1 MIKYEQKLN
10 FFNFPLFFISQL
22 NNNIN
27 SNNNEYEK
35 LKILYNEEKK
45 NSIIY
50 KNNLNNLN
58 KNYKQLYNNFILLKN
73 ININNEIKKINLLKD
88 LCELNNNFELALN
101 QINNNF
107 NKKIN
112 KNIFFGFKLIHN
124 KLETILN
131 KNNIIKIFPIPLT
144 TNFNPKFH
152 EAISTKSI
160 KNIENNKIIKV
171 LNNGY
176 KYKNKILIPSKVYVN
191 IINKKI

>member
-1 MIKYEQKLN
+1 MIKYEQKFN

-22 NNNIN
+22 NNNFN
-27 SNNNEYEK
+27 NNNEYEK

-88 LCELNNNFELALN
+88 LCELNNNFEIALN

-131 KNNIIKIFPIPLT
+131 KNNIIKFLPIPLT
-144 TNFNPKFH
+144 TNFNPKIH

>member
-1 MIKYEQKLN
+1 MIKYEQKFN

-22 NNNIN
+22 NNNFN
-27 SNNNEYEK
+27 NNNEYEK

-50 KNNLNNLN
+50 KNNLNSLN

-88 LCELNNNFELALN
+88 LCELNNNFEIALN

-131 KNNIIKIFPIPLT
+131 KNNIIKFLPIPLT

>member
-1 MIKYEQKLN
+1 MIKYEQKFN
-10 FFNFPLFFISQL
+10 FFNFPLFFMTQL
-22 NNNIN
+22 NNNFD
-27 SNNNEYEK
+27 NNIEYEK
-35 LKILYNEEKK
+35 LKILYNKEKK
-45 NSIIY
+45 NSIINE
-50 KNNLNNLN
+50 NNLNNLK
-58 KNYKQLYNNFILLKN
+58 KNYKQLYNNFVLLKN

-101 QINNNF
+101 QLNINS
-107 NKKIN
+107 NKNIN
-112 KNIFFGFKLIHN
+112 KNFFYGFKLIHN

-131 KNNIIKIFPIPLT
+131 KNNIIKFFPIPLT

-152 EAISTKSI
+152 EAIATKTI

-191 IINKKI
+191 IINNKI

>member
-1 MIKYEQKLN
+1 MIKYEQKFN

-22 NNNIN
+22 NNNFN
-27 SNNNEYEK
+27 NNNEYEK

-88 LCELNNNFELALN
+88 LCELNNNFEIALN

-131 KNNIIKIFPIPLT
+131 KNNIIKFLPIPLT

-152 EAISTKSI
+152 KAISTKSI